1 VNLSPLTSTKE
12 THELTQQKKRYGWLS
27 MALHWLMLVLLIAV
41 YTFILFTDNFPKGSD
56 TQVQLKTWHFMLGL
70 TVFVLVWV
78 RLIAKLISPTP
89 LIEPPI
95 ARWHDITAKAVQA
108 LLYVLMIA
116 IPPLGWLT
124 LSAAGK
130 PIPFYGWQLPSLI
143 AENKDLAETIKGIH
157 EAGATAIYFLV
168 GIHAIAALYHRYLVS
183 GNTMRSMLT

>member
-1 VNLSPLTSTKE
+1 MNLLNT
-12 THELTQQKKRYGWLS
+12 KKRYGWLS
-27 MALHWLMLVLLIAV
+27 MGLHWLMLVLLIAV
-41 YTFILFTDNFPKGSD
+41 YTCILLADNFPKGSD

-95 ARWHDITAKAVQA
+95 ARWQDMTAKAVQA

-116 IPPLGWLT
+116 MPLLGWLT

-130 PIPFYGWQLPSLI
+130 PIFIYGLHLPSLM
-143 AENKDLAETIKGIH
+143 AENKDLAEIIKGIH
-157 EAGATAIYFLV
+157 EAGATAIYALV
-168 GIHAIAALYHRYLVS
+168 GIHAIAALYHHYLVRD
-183 GNTMRSMLT
+183 NTLRRMLP